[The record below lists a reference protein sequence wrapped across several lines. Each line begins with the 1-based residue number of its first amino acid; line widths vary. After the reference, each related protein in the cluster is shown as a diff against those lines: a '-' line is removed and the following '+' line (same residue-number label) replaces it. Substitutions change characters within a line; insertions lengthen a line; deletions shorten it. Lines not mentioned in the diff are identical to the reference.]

1 MTFAEAMARIQARA
15 DPPATP
21 SYNGDDDMK
30 AMLAEFDLL
39 ALIQSD
45 TGETGR
51 RSGGRIDFTSC
62 PICGHRDCF
71 SYFTKTNSWSCFGA
85 SNASG
90 YEGGTA
96 IEYYKATRTDD
107 DTEAVKWLREETGH
121 PYQGKQSADDEPSA
135 NQGEQ
140 DGTSDG
146 FPPITPSMATEPPKR
161 APVMIDGILRQG
173 HTLLVTAR
181 SKAGKTFLML
191 QLAVAVACG
200 ERWLGRDC
208 RQGRVLFVNP
218 EVDPP
223 SAENRL
229 HDVAE
234 AMAASL
240 EAVKENVDFWH
251 LRGHVQGIKDTAR
264 ALYARVKRGDYA
276 LIIFDSVYELYEG
289 DENSADD
296 ARKFFHVVD
305 EIAKRLDCSIAMT
318 HHHAKGIRADLDA
331 LDRGS
336 GSGVFGR
343 KPDAPL
349 DMIQVFPPSDDD
361 TTLDPGVTAWRVSD
375 SGLREFP
382 GIDPF
387 NVFFKYPRHL
397 LDFDGVTSEWKPKSG
412 YQAGG
417 KKTGEKNKQKS
428 SDRAER
434 CITAL
439 LAEFVARG
447 RADGIPATE
456 AAEIVSESIGETVKA
471 QTLKTYVEKSEQ
483 LDVDQVSQKRWQ
495 VTPKKSPPPSLELE
509 QL

>member
-1 MTFAEAMARIQARA
+1 
-15 DPPATP
+15 
-21 SYNGDDDMK
+21 
-30 AMLAEFDLL
+30 MLAEVDLL
-39 ALIQSD
+39 GLIQSD

-51 RSGGRIDFTSC
+51 KSGDRYDFKSC

-85 SNASG
+85 SNTSG

-96 IEYYKATRTDD
+96 LEYYKATRTDD
-107 DTEAVKWLREETGH
+107 NTEAVKWLREQTGH
-121 PYQGKQSADDEPSA
+121 PYQEKSEPPADVDASAD
-135 NQGEQ
+135 Q
-140 DGTSDG
+140 DAPESTDDG
-146 FPPITPSMATEPPKR
+146 FPPITQSLAIDPPKR

-200 ERWLGRDC
+200 GNWLGRAC
-208 RQGRVLFVNP
+208 KSGRVLFVNP

-361 TTLDPGVTAWRVSD
+361 TTLSPGVTAWRVSD

-387 NVFFKYPRHL
+387 NVFFKYPRHVV
-397 LDFDGVTSEWKPKSG
+397 DYEGATAEWKPKSG
-412 YQAGG
+412 QQLGG

-428 SDRAER
+428 ETRASR
-434 CITAL
+434 CVVAL
-439 LAEFVARG
+439 LAEFVKRG
-447 RADGIPATE
+447 SSEGIPGTE
-456 AAEIVSESIGETVKA
+456 AAEIVSQSIGETVKA
-471 QTLKTYVEKSEQ
+471 QTLKAYVEKSEQ
-483 LDVDQVSQKRWQ
+483 LDVDQVSEKRWQ
-495 VTPKKSPPPSLELE
+495 AIPKNAPPPSLDLE
-509 QL
+509 Q